1 MLKKAFIATCTCLC
15 LCSITTLA
23 KGHYRSGR
31 RRSAK
36 GNVAVFKYPLV
47 AETRLHLKRVKV
59 RFNVRATVPP
69 AQIKSTLA
77 TLKSM
82 HINDTKTLEINRFNQ
97 NKTSTGLINIQATL
111 SGVLKVSNLQAAYDL
126 AKRYNRSGLVTR
138 VANVQ
143 PFFPIRMRQKT
154 KENLSLKMY
163 AMAQQ
168 FAGKL
173 SNQSGQPFKVAMIN
187 FNPKGARYTQPENI
201 GQNRQ
206 FAMMANKVSDAQAA
220 LPLLKVVQLKA
231 MVVLKAKQKR
241 PRGDNQP
248 VSLQSAPTS
257 GYSHQPAPHQ
267 LSNHPNRPV
276 RKRRPPRHRY
286 PQQMH

>member
-23 KGHYRSGR
+23 KGHYRGGR

-97 NKTSTGLINIQATL
+97 NKNYLGELPKSKIKTDLTEYGNLVLVSDGEVHPRVCTEALAAGL
-111 SGVLKVSNLQAAYDL
+111 GVVISEC
-126 AKRYNRSGLVTR
+126 G
-138 VANVQ
+138 VANLDLSK
-143 PFFPIRMRQKT
+143 PFITVIPDSKINDIKYIETQIIINRDYSNSHRHDIL
-154 KENLSLKMY
+154 EY
-163 AMAQQ
+163 A
-168 FAGKL
+168 
-173 SNQSGQPFKVAMIN
+173 
-187 FNPKGARYTQPENI
+187 
-201 GQNRQ
+201 RQ
-206 FAMMANKVSDAQAA
+206 FDW
-220 LPLLKVVQLKA
+220 
-231 MVVLKAKQKR
+231 
-241 PRGDNQP
+241 DNIIEKYYIPSINEIKTQNVP
-248 VSLQSAPTS
+248 STT
-257 GYSHQPAPHQ
+257 
-267 LSNHPNRPV
+267 
-276 RKRRPPRHRY
+276 
-286 PQQMH
+286 